1 MNVMD
6 SYSQEFGGTWMR
18 LDLAHDVM
26 LFPRLNILKVENQ
39 KITSFEF
46 NSIYEEFE
54 GSMDEYFGIKP
65 KSTGAGFEWYGPN
78 ILVVKC
84 RASNYDTK
92 EKVIFE
98 QIFVRLKPTR
108 IPADF
113 DSSKI
118 INGRYI
124 LSLNGR
130 EYELSFNE
138 PLPFSQIPYL
148 SERGVLGEKIMIE
161 RIKDFY
167 FLSFYLDDEISS
179 IIPISEFNNDG
190 FVIYGFSKEND
201 SSQLKRI
208 N

>member
-1 MNVMD
+1 MTVWCSLVSTFLLLTVFVNKTYINFVLIFYLGIMNVMD

-84 RASNYDTK
+84 RASNYDT
-92 EKVIFE
+92 
-98 QIFVRLKPTR
+98 
-108 IPADF
+108 
-113 DSSKI
+113 
-118 INGRYI
+118 
-124 LSLNGR
+124 
-130 EYELSFNE
+130 
-138 PLPFSQIPYL
+138 
-148 SERGVLGEKIMIE
+148 
-161 RIKDFY
+161 
-167 FLSFYLDDEISS
+167 
-179 IIPISEFNNDG
+179 
-190 FVIYGFSKEND
+190 
-201 SSQLKRI
+201 
-208 N
+208 